1 MHVSHLLSVSE
12 LAPTESWLSGGFLS
26 ALFCFL
32 IAPSSIE
39 LCLTLALTAMVASVL
54 GKVREL
60 DVAFVAEVVW
70 NPLLRVCPQ
79 HWVLLHLLPL
89 ALATHHI
96 SIHCPNYACC
106 PV

>member
-1 MHVSHLLSVSE
+1 MGYLVSVSE

-54 GKVREL
+54 GKVGEL
-60 DVAFVAEVVW
+60 DVAFVAEVEQ
-70 NPLLRVCPQ
+70 NLLLRVCPQ

-89 ALATHHI
+89 ALDAHHTLI
-96 SIHCPNYACC
+96 HHLNHAHCP
-106 PV
+106 V